1 MQKLKVYQSIWAMQ
15 QRSGAL
21 LTEREPVLD
30 RIAEAG
36 YSGVALDVSVDE
48 INDGL
53 LYKSLL
59 KERNLECQVIIF
71 PRDDG
76 DFVKLLEFTKEMN
89 AQLCV
94 VVGMAFPLNVSGA
107 IPIVRNWMSLAE
119 KVGMPILFET
129 HRNCILND
137 MFYTLELLDAV
148 PEMNLCADFSHYV
161 LNRELR
167 LPAGNM
173 FEHLF
178 NRLIERSSSFQGRIS
193 SHEQIQIQLD
203 FPQHTAWVEF
213 YKNLW
218 RRGIESWRQR
228 MSDSDALV
236 FLCELGPPPYA
247 ITNVHGEELSDR
259 WAEAQTIKSWI
270 ESIWMESEPECNSSH
285 RHAS

>member
-30 RIAEAG
+30 RIAEAA

-119 KVGMPILFET
+119 KVGMPILFEPLVQMV
-129 HRNCILND
+129 H
-137 MFYTLELLDAV
+137 
-148 PEMNLCADFSHYV
+148 
-161 LNRELR
+161 
-167 LPAGNM
+167 LPSTRA
-173 FEHLF
+173 
-178 NRLIERSSSFQGRIS
+178 
-193 SHEQIQIQLD
+193 
-203 FPQHTAWVEF
+203 
-213 YKNLW
+213 
-218 RRGIESWRQR
+218 
-228 MSDSDALV
+228 
-236 FLCELGPPPYA
+236 
-247 ITNVHGEELSDR
+247 
-259 WAEAQTIKSWI
+259 
-270 ESIWMESEPECNSSH
+270 
-285 RHAS
+285 